1 VDRALDVQVLT
12 GTPLP
17 EERSEADT
25 SLDWYD
31 TEPGHYLPTSSLDGI
46 PLERIRLPDAKGRL
60 RTSIFY
66 DALVEVC
73 SRPAPGAV
81 VAQLLTNMRPEA
93 RPWIERLNRAGVAT
107 LYSVSQYPNW
117 PTKPGKRWLREAGYR
132 RVYDTFDALVTN
144 SPAIEGLLRE
154 MGVTTQVEYIPNG
167 VNLARFHPAN
177 TEALRQARAAK
188 RASLGIPEGHTVV
201 ATVGAV
207 MPRKGPDLAIEAWRR
222 VLAAHP
228 NTHLLLIGPRSD
240 QYDPKLKDF
249 ASRIDNLVSTS
260 GAPGQVHFTG
270 LVDDVENW
278 LRAADLFVLPTKR
291 EGTPN
296 SVLEAMATGL
306 PVVVTRYIGLSE
318 AIGRPGEHYQLVER
332 SAAALA
338 SSISGLLADPAQQ
351 EQWSAAG
358 LDYIRAN
365 MDQKLSLDRYVELYG
380 ELGER
385 ALRRRNDGRTRAP
398 EPGVKKVP
406 EPGVTTRPPQ
416 RSGSKPALLILGAP
430 PRGGNHLLRGLLDSH
445 PQLLLPPDEDY
456 FIRHLSRHPL
466 LRLRGMLVSSPGAPG
481 FFRKLQKD
489 GHLERVNAGHGT
501 EVFGSEGSLDLDSYY
516 SHISEHHQRLR
527 PDDLVRNHVEALA
540 VALGHKEG
548 DGRLRVFFCAL
559 QPSNRDLTR
568 VGAMLAG
575 NYDVKGV
582 FLVRDPRAHLAS
594 KLVRNPSL
602 DLGRF
607 CRRQNR
613 YWREIDDFIAKRG
626 PALRV
631 RFEDLVTDTE
641 TSMRRVCAFIGIDYS
656 PVVLEYTQG
665 GEASQSNS
673 SFAASS
679 GIDHSVLTRYRETLP
694 PATIAYLK
702 QHCIP
707 ELFWHA
713 PEDLEKQSLTGA
725 ATT

>member
-12 GTPLP
+12 GTPLL

-25 SLDWYD
+25 SLGWYNA
-31 TEPGHYLPTSSLDGI
+31 EPGHYLPTSSLDGI
-46 PLERIRLPDAKGRL
+46 PLERIRLPDGKGRL

-66 DALVEVC
+66 DALVDVC

-93 RPWIERLNRAGVAT
+93 RPWIERLRRAGVAT

-117 PTKPGKRWLREAGYR
+117 PSKPTKRWFREAGYR
-132 RVYDTFDALVTN
+132 RVYDAFDALVTN

-154 MGVTTQVEYIPNG
+154 MGVATRVEYIPNG

-177 TEALRQARAAK
+177 TEALRQARAAT

-207 MPRKGPDLAIEAWRR
+207 MPRKGPDLALEAWRR
-222 VLAAHP
+222 VLAEHP

-240 QYDPKLKDF
+240 QYDPKLKNF

-260 GAPGQVHFTG
+260 GAPEQVHFSG

-278 LRAADLFVLPTKR
+278 LRAADIFVLPTKR

-306 PVVVTRYIGLSE
+306 PVVVTRFVGLSE
-318 AIGRPGEHYQLVER
+318 AIGRPGEHYQLIER
-332 SAAALA
+332 NAAALA
-338 SSISGLLADPAQQ
+338 SSISGLLADPDQGAH
-351 EQWSAAG
+351 WSAAS
-358 LDYIRAN
+358 LDYIRTH
-365 MDQKLSLDRYVELYG
+365 MDQRLSLDRYVELYT

-385 ALRRRNDGRTRAP
+385 ALRRRSDGRTSAA
-398 EPGVKKVP
+398 EPGVKRVP
-406 EPGVTTRPPQ
+406 EPGVISRPLARSGDRPP
-416 RSGSKPALLILGAP
+416 LLILGAP
-430 PRGGNHLLRGLLDSH
+430 PRGGNHLLRGLLDNH

-466 LRLRGMLVSSPGAPG
+466 LRWRGMLVSNPGAPG
-481 FFRKLQKD
+481 FFRKLQKE

-501 EVFGSEGSLDLDSYY
+501 EVFGAEGSLDLDAYY
-516 SHISEHHQRLR
+516 DYVSEHHQRLR
-527 PDDLVRNHVEALA
+527 SDDLVRNHMEALA
-540 VALGHKEG
+540 AALGHKEG

-568 VGAMLAG
+568 VGAMLAR
-575 NYDVKGV
+575 NYDVKGI

-602 DLGRF
+602 DLARF

-613 YWREIDDFIAKRG
+613 YWREIDNFIDKLG

-631 RFEDLVTDTE
+631 RFEDLVIDTE
-641 TSMRRVCAFIGIDYS
+641 TTMRRVCAFIGIDYS
-656 PVVLEYTQG
+656 PVLLEYTQG
-665 GEASQSNS
+665 GAASQSNS
-673 SFAASS
+673 SFAPST
-679 GIDHSVLTRYRETLP
+679 GIDHRVLTRYRESLP
-694 PATIAYLK
+694 PATITFLE
-702 QHCIP
+702 QHCRP
-707 ELFWHA
+707 ELFWRG
-713 PEDLEKQSLTGA
+713 PRDLEAQTLTS
-725 ATT
+725 

>member
-1 VDRALDVQVLT
+1 MDRALDVQVLT

-25 SLDWYD
+25 SLGWYD
-31 TEPGHYLPTSSLDGI
+31 AEPGHYLPTSSLDGI
-46 PLERIRLPDAKGRL
+46 PLERIRLPDSKGRL

-66 DALVEVC
+66 DALVDVC
-73 SRPAPGAV
+73 ARPAPGAV

-93 RPWIERLNRAGVAT
+93 RPWIERLSRAGVAT
-107 LYSVSQYPNW
+107 LYSVSQYPSW
-117 PTKPGKRWLREAGYR
+117 PTKPAKRWFREAGYR
-132 RVYDTFDALVTN
+132 RVYDAFDALVTN

-154 MGVTTQVEYIPNG
+154 MGVATRVEYIPNG

-177 TEALRQARAAK
+177 TETLRQARAAT
-188 RASLGIPEGHTVV
+188 RARLGIPEGHTVV

-207 MPRKGPDLAIEAWRR
+207 MPRKGPDLAIEAWRQ
-222 VLAAHP
+222 VLAEHP

-249 ASRIDNLVSTS
+249 ASRIDKLVAAS
-260 GAPGQVHFTG
+260 GAPEQVHFSG

-306 PVVVTRYIGLSE
+306 PVVVTRFVGLSE
-318 AIGRPGEHYQLVER
+318 AIGKPGEHYQLIER
-332 SAAALA
+332 NATALA
-338 SSISGLLADPAQQ
+338 SSISGLLADPDQCAH
-351 EQWSAAG
+351 WSAAG
-358 LDYIRAN
+358 LDYIRTH
-365 MDQKLSLDRYVELYG
+365 MDQRLSLDRYVELYT

-385 ALRRRNDGRTRAP
+385 AQRRQSDGRTSAA
-398 EPGVKKVP
+398 EPGVKRVP
-406 EPGVTTRPPQ
+406 EPAVITRPLP
-416 RSGSKPALLILGAP
+416 RSGDKPPLLILGAP
-430 PRGGNHLLRGLLDSH
+430 PRGGNHLLRGLLDNH

-466 LRLRGMLVSSPGAPG
+466 LRLRGMLIPRPDAPG
-481 FFRKLQKD
+481 FFRKLQKE

-501 EVFGSEGSLDLDSYY
+501 EVFGTEGSLDLDAYY
-516 SHISEHHQRLR
+516 GYVSEHHQRLR
-527 PDDLVRNHVEALA
+527 SDDMVRNHVEALA
-540 VALGHKEG
+540 AALGHKKG

-568 VGAMLAG
+568 VGAMLARS
-575 NYDVKGV
+575 YDVKGI
-582 FLVRDPRAHLAS
+582 FLIRDPRAHLAS
-594 KLVRNPSL
+594 KLVRNQSL
-602 DLGRF
+602 NLDRF

-613 YWREIDDFIAKRG
+613 YWREIDNFIAKRG

-641 TSMRRVCAFIGIDYS
+641 TSMRRICEFLGIDYS
-656 PVVLEYTQG
+656 PVLLEYTQG

-679 GIDHSVLTRYRETLP
+679 GIDYSVLTRYRESLP
-694 PATIAYLK
+694 SATISFVER
-702 QHCIP
+702 HCRP
-707 ELFWHA
+707 ELFWRA
-713 PEDLEKQSLTGA
+713 PGDLEAQTHTS
-725 ATT
+725 